1 MILGNAMPLAVPQI
15 IVLPLNVLEYVGPH
29 HAVGWGE
36 CEEEEWKEGHRP
48 AASHVHVTSNGCGRR
63 KEVNFVPRR
72 KKKLLGLRCLY
83 PLYYYLANSN
93 TL

>member
-36 CEEEEWKEGHRP
+36 CEEEERKEGRDTRIDESR
-48 AASHVHVTSNGCGRR
+48 AATRANTTNGNR
-63 KEVNFVPRR
+63 
-72 KKKLLGLRCLY
+72 LLF
-83 PLYYYLANSN
+83 AAKH
-93 TL
+93 